1 MMKTNFKKFG
11 ILASLFIMG
20 FEVSHG
26 QQLQITDFI
35 MYAGNGGP
43 GCTVPLAPGYAVQFG

>member
-1 MMKTNFKKFG
+1 MKTNFKKFG